1 MARKMLRGAPPQPR
15 ISVSMNP
22 TMMGK
27 LEREASARGISC
39 AEVLRQA
46 FSASLQGTT
55 AAEARARIGQPE
67 VPAEEKLEPT
77 PENFVRKMRD
87 LFSLEAAAASL
98 DLDPDQANAWL
109 ATDPEL
115 YRRAVQA
122 QQAYIAE
129 VEQLVVSIGKG
140 MKVGDRAALLAFLE
154 AHHPFYGRVKAEVV
168 RRQLRHWVDLVV
180 ATLRE
185 CVGGSDTDHGRLILE
200 AFTTKMAAL
209 EDRATKDFTD

>member
-1 MARKMLRGAPPQPR
+1 MAKVPTDRRAERTR
-15 ISVSMNP
+15 ITVCLTP
-22 TMMGK
+22 TLVGK
-27 LEREASARGISC
+27 VEREAAARGISC
-39 AEVLRQA
+39 SEVLRQA
-46 FSASLQGTT
+46 FEASLQGRT
-55 AAEARARIGQPE
+55 AADARARLPQPE
-67 VPAEEKLEPT
+67 TPPDEKLDPT
-77 PENFVRKMRD
+77 PENFVRKMRE

-109 ATDPEL
+109 ATDTEL

-140 MKVGDRAALLAFLE
+140 LKVGDRAALLAFLE

-168 RRQLRHWVDLVV
+168 RRQLRHWVDQVV

>member
-1 MARKMLRGAPPQPR
+1 MAKTKALAPLHRTR
-15 ISVSMNP
+15 ISVSMSP
-22 TMMGK
+22 TQMGK
-27 LEREASARGISC
+27 LDREAAARGISC

-46 FSASLQGTT
+46 FEASLQGPT
-55 AAEARARIGQPE
+55 AAAARARLPQ
-67 VPAEEKLEPT
+67 LEDEAKPQLDPT
-77 PENFVRKMRD
+77 PENFIRKMRE
-87 LFSLEAAAASL
+87 LFSLEAASAAL
-98 DLDPDQANAWL
+98 ELDPDQANAWL

-129 VEQLVVSIGKG
+129 IEQLVVSIGKAA
-140 MKVGDRAALLAFLE
+140 KIGDRQALLAFLE

-168 RRQLRHWVDLVV
+168 RRQLRSWVDQVV
-180 ATLRE
+180 SALRE
-185 CVGGSDTDHGRLILE
+185 CVGADTDQGRFVLD